1 MGINFPES
9 NNSAMHIWLETEGNR
24 GSREITS
31 CLYKTMNERQRRQP
45 HKEWILWSDSCGGQN
60 RNITMLIFL
69 LRMVYSEFGIGKIIH
84 RFPETGHSFLPN
96 DQDFCLIEKAKQ
108 RAKPIYSVDEYT
120 KKAVLGARSKP
131 SPFKAI
137 RMTSEYFVDLGV
149 DNTNFKNLLKP
160 VDSNGVK
167 FCWLSIKEF
176 VYEKGIFGFFFRY
189 DVNEELRLCFL
200 GNPGGRSRRPDI
212 QIFNTPNKI
221 LGILE
226 VVAEGPISQIFNT
239 PNKILGILEVVA
251 EVPLKKQKWS
261 DLQALLQCI
270 PPIHQ
275 NFYKGLPHEED
286 DDDDLEVYPDLT
298 EDEGDNDD

>member
-1 MGINFPES
+1 M
-9 NNSAMHIWLETEGNR
+9 
-24 GSREITS
+24 
-31 CLYKTMNERQRRQP
+31 
-45 HKEWILWSDSCGGQN
+45 
-60 RNITMLIFL
+60 
-69 LRMVYSEFGIGKIIH
+69 IIH
-84 RFPETGHSFLPN
+84 CFPETGHSFLPN
-96 DQDFCLIEKAKQ
+96 DQDFGLIEKAKQ
-108 RAKPIYSVDEYT
+108 RAKPIYSVDEYI

-131 SPFKAI
+131 TPFKSI
-137 RMTSEYFVDLGV
+137 RMTSEDFVDLGI
-149 DNTNFKNLLKP
+149 DSTNFKNLLKP

-212 QIFNTPNKI
+212 QIFNTPNKMY
-221 LGILE
+221 E
-226 VVAEGPISQIFNT
+226 EG
-239 PNKILGILEVVA
+239 
-251 EVPLKKQKWS
+251 VPLKKQKWS
-261 DLQALLQCI
+261 DLQDLLQCI